1 MVSALGKSA
10 NQGAFSPPE
19 AKIASPFFIGAV
31 LAVVGFVS
39 TPGRLR
45 AGPPAWASCLSVRR
59 AKQFAQALGAARVLA
74 QEGVVFV

>member
-1 MVSALGKSA
+1 MVSALGKSGSE
-10 NQGAFSPPE
+10 NRF
-19 AKIASPFFIGAV
+19 PFLFIGAV
-31 LAVVGFVS
+31 WAVVGFVS